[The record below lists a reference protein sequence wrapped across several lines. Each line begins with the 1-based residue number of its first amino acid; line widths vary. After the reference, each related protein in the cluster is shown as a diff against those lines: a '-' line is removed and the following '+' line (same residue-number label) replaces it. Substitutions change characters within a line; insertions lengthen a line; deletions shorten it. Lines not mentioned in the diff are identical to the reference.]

1 MKTRLLAALLMICTA
16 VSAREWTS
24 ADGKKT
30 VDAVFVAVQGEKL
43 VLSTDGKPSAFPLT
57 AFSPDDQ
64 QFAKNAQAIAD
75 SAAKFGPQAF
85 EFAHPVEDGSGW
97 ICRLALPADPK
108 SPGPRL
114 FTGETVFLVTRDAFA
129 HQKGQRLEKQ
139 LLFGAGG
146 RTYHPLAGDPSMVR
160 AFALDAE
167 HATQV
172 WSDVMAASGGDLAK
186 QAPNVIEP
194 EVEIATRIGFGVVIG
209 KNGLIAIDPD
219 LAKKGFKSLLVH
231 HDGKDFP
238 ATPFLPKDKDG
249 TDLKLPD
256 IALITA
262 EVPVEPARIATRKN
276 AAVGQSIFALGYELN
291 ASKKG
296 FYNRATVTRGI
307 VSRFGS
313 SGSFQHDA
321 RLPAENTGG
330 FILGEKGD
338 VFGFFFQTQATGR
351 TSTRKSSSDDKG
363 DAADLGTGIS
373 TQAIATL
380 LEKIPGQT
388 GLRSGSVT
396 EDMEAAGKE
405 LLTSAVLVVATF
417 EIPKPRKIA
426 PPPAA
431 ATAGTAP
438 MPPGT
443 DPPPVGWSLSRTG
456 TRHNA
461 KCKFYNASYPC
472 QATEGKA
479 CKVCGG

>member
-1 MKTRLLAALLMICTA
+1 
-16 VSAREWTS
+16 
-24 ADGKKT
+24 
-30 VDAVFVAVQGEKL
+30 
-43 VLSTDGKPSAFPLT
+43 
-57 AFSPDDQ
+57 
-64 QFAKNAQAIAD
+64 
-75 SAAKFGPQAF
+75 
-85 EFAHPVEDGSGW
+85 
-97 ICRLALPADPK
+97 
-108 SPGPRL
+108 
-114 FTGETVFLVTRDAFA
+114 
-129 HQKGQRLEKQ
+129 
-139 LLFGAGG
+139 
-146 RTYHPLAGDPSMVR
+146 MVR

-238 ATPFLPKDKDG
+238 AAPFLPKDKDG
-249 TDLKLPD
+249 ADLKLPD

-373 TQAIATL
+373 THAIAAL

-388 GLRSGSVT
+388 GLRTGSVT

-405 LLTSAVLVVATF
+405 LLASAVLVVATF

-426 PPPAA
+426 PPPASA
-431 ATAGTAP
+431 ATT

-443 DPPPVGWSLSRTG
+443 DPLPAGWSLSRTG